1 MIRGSVSCPKIN
13 ITSLSYP
20 SCADLELTIAN
31 HDDGPLDSVNFS
43 DPTRSTGAIFH
54 LGSQAATTKVHP
66 GISKPIAG
74 LPPCHAEISNKFSAE
89 NKNSNKHQHAT
100 SQNTFL
106 DVLLPAHQ
114 TSPVHLSGE

>member
-1 MIRGSVSCPKIN
+1 VPDSYSSHKIN
-13 ITSLSYP
+13 VSDYMYP
-20 SCADLELTIAN
+20 SCAD
-31 HDDGPLDSVNFS
+31 
-43 DPTRSTGAIFH
+43 
-54 LGSQAATTKVHP
+54 

-74 LPPCHAEISNKFSAE
+74 LPPCHAEISNKFSGE
-89 NKNSNKHQHAT
+89 NKNSSKHQHAT